1 MLYKCTFWFISFVLI
16 SLVILRYK
24 YQTLV
29 YREDFLDLD
38 TGVSHKLKVKRAID
52 KRMGLMYR
60 KKPLSDDTGLL
71 FDYGRYGIFSF
82 WMKNTLI
89 PLEIICLDHNYKVI
103 GVIPNM
109 RPKSKKSRSLEK
121 PFRYAIEVNAGYTDD
136 KNIKIGDTL
145 ELEYI
150 KTL

>member
-1 MLYKCTFWFISFVLI
+1 MLYNCTFWIIFFVLLALI
-16 SLVILRYK
+16 MLRYN

-38 TGVSHKLKVKRAID
+38 TGISHKLKVKKAID

-60 KKPLSDDTGLL
+60 KKPLAENTGLL
-71 FDYGRYGIFSF
+71 FDYGRYGIFTF
-82 WMKNTLI
+82 WMKNTFI
-89 PLEIICLDHNYKVI
+89 PLEIICLDHNFKVI

-109 RPKSKKSRSLEK
+109 RPKSTKSRSLDI
-121 PFRYAIEVNAGYTDD
+121 PFRYAIEVNNGYTEE
-136 KNIKIGDTL
+136 KNIKTGDTL

-150 KTL
+150 NNL